1 MCLFGCSLL
10 LLPLAKYEESI
21 LWRCAL
27 AAANGFLYFL
37 FILILEFAP
46 VGITKL
52 PIAILN
58 RIGHYTLEIY
68 LTHTMVRGVFVM
80 TRHPCCWL
88 RYEALMLVLS
98 GTLTL
103 LLKSIS
109 ARLIP
114 LLEHGKKAKAA
125 VR

>member
-1 MCLFGCSLL
+1 
-10 LLPLAKYEESI
+10 
-21 LWRCAL
+21 
-27 AAANGFLYFL
+27 
-37 FILILEFAP
+37 
-46 VGITKL
+46 
-52 PIAILN
+52 
-58 RIGHYTLEIY
+58 
-68 LTHTMVRGVFVM
+68 MVRGVFVM